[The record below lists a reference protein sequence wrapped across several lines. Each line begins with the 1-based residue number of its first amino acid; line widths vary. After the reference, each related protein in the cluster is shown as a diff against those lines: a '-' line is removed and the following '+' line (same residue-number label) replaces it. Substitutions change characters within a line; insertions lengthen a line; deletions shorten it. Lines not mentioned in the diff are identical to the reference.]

1 MHCKLIVD
9 QLQEA
14 IIVYWQD
21 GYRMKKKEKK
31 QTCFLRAAMMVL
43 TTILIVLFFAIMS
56 MVGKIQ
62 GTARVINYAGLVR
75 GGTQRMVKLEI
86 SGTPQDKMYQTTSS
100 YIEGLRNGSDELNFI
115 RLDDQK
121 FQSKMDELAGYFEE
135 LRDEI
140 LLVREKG
147 YENTDIIEK
156 SEHFFQIC
164 DEAVGLSEEYSQRK
178 ATALD
183 YLEKVVIVDILGLV
197 LIIGAELIKAVR
209 FAAQNK
215 VLQKKV
221 YLDEATGLPNK
232 NKCEEILN
240 DPNPIPDGEQVAM
253 CVFDMNNLRTINNT
267 LGHDKGD
274 EYICSFAI
282 QLRKAVPDE
291 FFAGR
296 DGGDEF
302 IAVLKGLDHAGV
314 RECLK
319 KIREQSAEYSR
330 QHPEMPISYAAGYAL
345 SSDFE
350 GSTMR
355 ELFRFADKNM
365 YIDKNRA
372 KIEEAA
378 EKQKMNIRIL
388 EEITEKGYQFSDC
401 IYCDALLDQY
411 YVLRASSHFFLAE
424 DGSYS
429 GAVEQIIQELGTDEN
444 RKTMR
449 MELQTAYLAEHLKE
463 DEKIE
468 LLYQYERDKNIR
480 RGRMTVLPGNRTE
493 DGRLH
498 HFILGFEPFQTK
510 NENSAVE
517 KMRLNR
523 YYEQLK
529 QSIVENGNYAEALL
543 QTANAVYTVDL
554 TNDRL
559 ESVYYNTSAKE
570 FDNDVQTPCSYS
582 DYCSGRSRYVT
593 EDTLENYRIVDSSFK
608 ILKRFATGSRQI
620 TVEYC
625 ETGKNGH
632 PIWLQKTVLMS
643 RDTVYDAKTD
653 KESKV
658 VHGIILFKN
667 TSDFHEKEQQEKE
680 RLQIAFEEADAENK
694 AKTEFMNRMSH
705 DIRTPINGIMGMV
718 DIIRK
723 NRNDWEKVD
732 DSLEKIRLS
741 TKHLLELVS
750 DVLDMSKLE
759 AGMFEIEEDAFDMSE
774 LMDEVAALVDAQL
787 IESGITH
794 HRYRKNIQ
802 HTALCGSSLQLRRIM
817 LNLLSNAIKYNK
829 PNGSIDTYAE
839 ELSCD
844 GTTVWYEFKLVDTG
858 IGMSEE
864 FVREHLFQPFTQEK
878 NDARTLYKGTGLGMS
893 IVKALLEKMGGCI
906 DVESVLGE
914 GSTFTFRLPFKV
926 NDVLAQ
932 KEERN
937 ESSETLLAGMHFLLA
952 EDNEINM
959 EIAEFYLTDLGATVS
974 KAWNGKEALEL
985 FEASEPGSY
994 DVILM
999 DVMMPE
1005 MDGHEAAHQIRAL
1018 KRPDAQTVQ
1027 IVAMTAQ
1034 TSEDSIHKCLDA
1046 GMDGHIAKPIDKE
1059 KILSVLHKNIETE

>member
-1 MHCKLIVD
+1 
-9 QLQEA
+9 
-14 IIVYWQD
+14 
-21 GYRMKKKEKK
+21 MKKDKDKK
-31 QTCFLRAAMMVL
+31 LTYFLRAAMMVL
-43 TTILIVLFFAIMS
+43 TTILIVLFLVIMS

-62 GTARVINYAGLVR
+62 GTARVVNYAGLVR

-86 SGTPQDKMYQTTSS
+86 SGAPQDKMYETISS
-100 YIEGLRNGSDELNFI
+100 YIEGLRNGSEKLNFV
-115 RLDDQK
+115 RLDDED
-121 FQSKMDELAGYFEE
+121 FQTKMDELEKYFDE
-135 LRDEI
+135 LRSEI

-147 YENTDIIEK
+147 YENTEIIEK
-156 SEHFFQIC
+156 SEKFFQIC
-164 DEAVGLSEEYSQRK
+164 DEAVGFAEVYSQKK
-178 ATALD
+178 ATGLD
-183 YLEKVVIVDILGLV
+183 HLEKIVLVDILGLV
-197 LIIGAELIKAVR
+197 LIIATELIKAVR

-215 VLQKKV
+215 ILQKKV

-240 DPNPIPDGEQVAM
+240 ETEPIPVNELVAM
-253 CVFDMNNLRTINNT
+253 CVFDLNNLRTINNN

-274 EYICSFAI
+274 EYIRSFAI
-282 QLRKAVPDE
+282 QLREAVPEE

-302 IAVLKGLDHAGV
+302 IAVLKGLDHEGV
-314 RECLK
+314 RKCLQN
-319 KIREQSAEYSR
+319 IRNQAAEYSR

-355 ELFRFADKNM
+355 ELFRLADKNM

-372 KIEEAA
+372 KMEEAA
-378 EKQKMNIRIL
+378 EKQRMNIRLL
-388 EEITEKGYQFSDC
+388 EEITEKGFQFTDC

-411 YVLRASSHFFLAE
+411 YVLRASSRFFLAE

-429 GAVEQIIQELGTDEN
+429 GAVEQIVQELGTDEN
-444 RKTMR
+444 RKSMR
-449 MELQTAYLAEHLKE
+449 KKLQISYLAEQIKDKGEKLELPYQYRKE
-463 DEKIE
+463 DSIC
-468 LLYQYERDKNIR
+468 
-480 RGRMTVLPGNRTE
+480 RGRMTVLFVNNTE

-498 HFILGFEPFQTK
+498 HFILGFEPFQNK
-510 NENSAVE
+510 NENTADE
-517 KMRLNR
+517 KTRLNR

-529 QSIVENGNYAEALL
+529 QSIVENENYAEALL
-543 QTANAVYTVDL
+543 QTANVVYTVDL
-554 TNDRL
+554 TNDKL
-559 ESVYYNTSAKE
+559 ENVYYHEAAFKVE
-570 FDNDVQTPCSYS
+570 NDIQTPCSYS
-582 DYCSGRSRYVT
+582 DYCNKRSRYVT

-608 ILKRFATGSRQI
+608 LLKRFATGAKQV

-625 ETGKNGH
+625 ETMGKENK
-632 PIWLQKTVLMS
+632 PVWLQKTVLMS
-643 RDTVYDAKTD
+643 RDMVYDANTD
-653 KESKV
+653 KESSV
-658 VHGIILFKN
+658 VHGIVLFKN
-667 TSDFHEKEQQEKE
+667 TSDFHEKEQQEKA
-680 RLQIAFEEADAENK
+680 RLQMAYEEADSENR

-723 NRNDWEKVD
+723 NRDDWGKVD
-732 DSLEKIRLS
+732 DSLDKIQLS
-741 TKHLLELVS
+741 TRHLLELVS

-759 AGMFEIEEDAFDMSE
+759 AGMFEIHEDVFDMNE

-787 IESGITH
+787 VESGITH
-794 HRYRKNIQ
+794 CKHRSNIQ
-802 HTALCGSSLQLRRIM
+802 HTALKGSSLQLRRIM
-817 LNLLSNAIKYNK
+817 VNLLSNAIKYNK
-829 PNGSIDTYAE
+829 SNGTIDTYAE

-844 GTTVWYEFKLVDTG
+844 GTTVWYEFKIVDTG

-864 FVREHLFQPFTQEK
+864 FIKEQLFKPFTQEK
-878 NDARTLYKGTGLGMS
+878 NDARTLYRGTGLGMS
-893 IVKALLEKMGGCI
+893 IVKALLDKMGGSI
-906 DVESVLGE
+906 EVESQLGE

-926 NDVLAQ
+926 DENAIETK
-932 KEERN
+932 KEEQ
-937 ESSETLLAGMHFLLA
+937 SSGEQKLEGKQILLV

-985 FEASEPGSY
+985 FEASEPESY

-1005 MDGHEAAHQIRAL
+1005 MDGHEATQRIRAL
-1018 KRPDAQTVQ
+1018 KRPDTQTVR

-1046 GMDGHIAKPIDKE
+1046 GMDGHIAKPINEE
-1059 KILSVLHKNIETE
+1059 KILSALHKNIETE

>member
-1 MHCKLIVD
+1 
-9 QLQEA
+9 
-14 IIVYWQD
+14 
-21 GYRMKKKEKK
+21 
-31 QTCFLRAAMMVL
+31 
-43 TTILIVLFFAIMS
+43 
-56 MVGKIQ
+56 
-62 GTARVINYAGLVR
+62 
-75 GGTQRMVKLEI
+75 
-86 SGTPQDKMYQTTSS
+86 
-100 YIEGLRNGSDELNFI
+100 
-115 RLDDQK
+115 
-121 FQSKMDELAGYFEE
+121 
-135 LRDEI
+135 
-140 LLVREKG
+140 
-147 YENTDIIEK
+147 
-156 SEHFFQIC
+156 
-164 DEAVGLSEEYSQRK
+164 
-178 ATALD
+178 
-183 YLEKVVIVDILGLV
+183 
-197 LIIGAELIKAVR
+197 
-209 FAAQNK
+209 
-215 VLQKKV
+215 
-221 YLDEATGLPNK
+221 
-232 NKCEEILN
+232 
-240 DPNPIPDGEQVAM
+240 
-253 CVFDMNNLRTINNT
+253 
-267 LGHDKGD
+267 
-274 EYICSFAI
+274 
-282 QLRKAVPDE
+282 
-291 FFAGR
+291 
-296 DGGDEF
+296 
-302 IAVLKGLDHAGV
+302 
-314 RECLK
+314 
-319 KIREQSAEYSR
+319 
-330 QHPEMPISYAAGYAL
+330 
-345 SSDFE
+345 
-350 GSTMR
+350 
-355 ELFRFADKNM
+355 
-365 YIDKNRA
+365 
-372 KIEEAA
+372 
-378 EKQKMNIRIL
+378 
-388 EEITEKGYQFSDC
+388 
-401 IYCDALLDQY
+401 
-411 YVLRASSHFFLAE
+411 
-424 DGSYS
+424 
-429 GAVEQIIQELGTDEN
+429 
-444 RKTMR
+444 
-449 MELQTAYLAEHLKE
+449 
-463 DEKIE
+463 
-468 LLYQYERDKNIR
+468 
-480 RGRMTVLPGNRTE
+480 
-493 DGRLH
+493 
-498 HFILGFEPFQTK
+498 
-510 NENSAVE
+510 
-517 KMRLNR
+517 MRLNR

-653 KESKV
+653 KESKI

-829 PNGSIDTYAE
+829 PNGRIDTYAE

-937 ESSETLLAGMHFLLA
+937 ESSEKLLAGMHFLLA

-1005 MDGHEAAHQIRAL
+1005 MDGHEAAHRIRAL
-1018 KRPDAQTVQ
+1018 KLPDAQNVQ

-1046 GMDGHIAKPIDKE
+1046 GMDGHIAKPINEE
-1059 KILSVLHKNIETE
+1059 KLLSALHKNIETE

>member
-1 MHCKLIVD
+1 
-9 QLQEA
+9 
-14 IIVYWQD
+14 
-21 GYRMKKKEKK
+21 MKKKGKK
-31 QTCFLRAAMMVL
+31 QTFFLRAAMMVL

-75 GGTQRMVKLEI
+75 GGTQQMVKFEI
-86 SGTPQDKMYQTTSS
+86 SGTPQDKMYQKISS
-100 YIEGLRNGSDELNFI
+100 YIEGLRNGSDELNFVC
-115 RLDDQK
+115 LDDQK
-121 FQSKMDELAGYFEE
+121 FQRKMDELAGYFEE

-156 SEHFFQIC
+156 SEIFFRLC

-221 YLDEATGLPNK
+221 YFDEATGLPNK

-411 YVLRASSHFFLAE
+411 YVLRASSGFFLAE

-429 GAVEQIIQELGTDEN
+429 GAVEQIIQELDEGM
-444 RKTMR
+444 RK
-449 MELQTAYLAEHLKE
+449 QFS
-463 DEKIE
+463 EKFGEI
-468 LLYQYERDKNIR
+468 Q
-480 RGRMTVLPGNRTE
+480 
-493 DGRLH
+493 
-498 HFILGFEPFQTK
+498 
-510 NENSAVE
+510 
-517 KMRLNR
+517 
-523 YYEQLK
+523 
-529 QSIVENGNYAEALL
+529 
-543 QTANAVYTVDL
+543 
-554 TNDRL
+554 
-559 ESVYYNTSAKE
+559 KE
-570 FDNDVQTPCSYS
+570 FDKAFKELF
-582 DYCSGRSRYVT
+582 GGGKG
-593 EDTLENYRIVDSSFK
+593 TLELD
-608 ILKRFATGSRQI
+608 
-620 TVEYC
+620 
-625 ETGKNGH
+625 
-632 PIWLQKTVLMS
+632 
-643 RDTVYDAKTD
+643 
-653 KESKV
+653 
-658 VHGIILFKN
+658 
-667 TSDFHEKEQQEKE
+667 
-680 RLQIAFEEADAENK
+680 EEAD
-694 AKTEFMNRMSH
+694 
-705 DIRTPINGIMGMV
+705 I
-718 DIIRK
+718 
-723 NRNDWEKVD
+723 
-732 DSLEKIRLS
+732 
-741 TKHLLELVS
+741 
-750 DVLDMSKLE
+750 LE
-759 AGMFEIEEDAFDMSE
+759 AGIKIISQPPGKKLQNMMQLSGGEKALTAIALLFAIQNLKPSPFCLLDEIE
-774 LMDEVAALVDAQL
+774 AALDDSNVGRFAGYLQKLTKNTQFIIITHRRGTMNAADRL
-787 IESGITH
+787 YGIT
-794 HRYRKNIQ
+794 
-802 HTALCGSSLQLRRIM
+802 M
-817 LNLLSNAIKYNK
+817 
-829 PNGSIDTYAE
+829 
-839 ELSCD
+839 
-844 GTTVWYEFKLVDTG
+844 
-858 IGMSEE
+858 
-864 FVREHLFQPFTQEK
+864 QEK
-878 NDARTLYKGTGLGMS
+878 GVSTLVSVDL
-893 IVKALLEKMGGCI
+893 
-906 DVESVLGE
+906 VE
-914 GSTFTFRLPFKV
+914 
-926 NDVLAQ
+926 NQ
-932 KEERN
+932 
-937 ESSETLLAGMHFLLA
+937 
-952 EDNEINM
+952 
-959 EIAEFYLTDLGATVS
+959 LT
-974 KAWNGKEALEL
+974 
-985 FEASEPGSY
+985 
-994 DVILM
+994 
-999 DVMMPE
+999 
-1005 MDGHEAAHQIRAL
+1005 Q
-1018 KRPDAQTVQ
+1018 
-1027 IVAMTAQ
+1027 
-1034 TSEDSIHKCLDA
+1034 
-1046 GMDGHIAKPIDKE
+1046 
-1059 KILSVLHKNIETE
+1059 

>member
-1 MHCKLIVD
+1 
-9 QLQEA
+9 
-14 IIVYWQD
+14 
-21 GYRMKKKEKK
+21 
-31 QTCFLRAAMMVL
+31 
-43 TTILIVLFFAIMS
+43 
-56 MVGKIQ
+56 
-62 GTARVINYAGLVR
+62 
-75 GGTQRMVKLEI
+75 
-86 SGTPQDKMYQTTSS
+86 
-100 YIEGLRNGSDELNFI
+100 
-115 RLDDQK
+115 
-121 FQSKMDELAGYFEE
+121 
-135 LRDEI
+135 
-140 LLVREKG
+140 
-147 YENTDIIEK
+147 
-156 SEHFFQIC
+156 
-164 DEAVGLSEEYSQRK
+164 
-178 ATALD
+178 
-183 YLEKVVIVDILGLV
+183 
-197 LIIGAELIKAVR
+197 
-209 FAAQNK
+209 
-215 VLQKKV
+215 
-221 YLDEATGLPNK
+221 
-232 NKCEEILN
+232 
-240 DPNPIPDGEQVAM
+240 
-253 CVFDMNNLRTINNT
+253 
-267 LGHDKGD
+267 
-274 EYICSFAI
+274 
-282 QLRKAVPDE
+282 
-291 FFAGR
+291 
-296 DGGDEF
+296 
-302 IAVLKGLDHAGV
+302 
-314 RECLK
+314 
-319 KIREQSAEYSR
+319 
-330 QHPEMPISYAAGYAL
+330 
-345 SSDFE
+345 
-350 GSTMR
+350 
-355 ELFRFADKNM
+355 
-365 YIDKNRA
+365 
-372 KIEEAA
+372 
-378 EKQKMNIRIL
+378 
-388 EEITEKGYQFSDC
+388 
-401 IYCDALLDQY
+401 
-411 YVLRASSHFFLAE
+411 
-424 DGSYS
+424 
-429 GAVEQIIQELGTDEN
+429 
-444 RKTMR
+444 
-449 MELQTAYLAEHLKE
+449 
-463 DEKIE
+463 
-468 LLYQYERDKNIR
+468 
-480 RGRMTVLPGNRTE
+480 
-493 DGRLH
+493 
-498 HFILGFEPFQTK
+498 
-510 NENSAVE
+510 
-517 KMRLNR
+517 MRLNR

-529 QSIVENGNYAEALL
+529 QSIVENGNYARHFL

-643 RDTVYDAKTD
+643 RDTIYDAKTD

-759 AGMFEIEEDAFDMSE
+759 AGMFEIEEDTFDMSE

-794 HRYRKNIQ
+794 HKYRKNIQ

-829 PNGSIDTYAE
+829 PNGRIDTYAE

-864 FVREHLFQPFTQEK
+864 FVRDHLFQPFTQEK
-878 NDARTLYKGTGLGMS
+878 NDARTLYKGSGLGMS

-906 DVESVLGE
+906 DVESVPGE

-926 NDVLAQ
+926 NDVLIQ

-937 ESSETLLAGMHFLLA
+937 ESSEKPLAGMHFLLA

-985 FEASEPGSY
+985 FEASEPESY

-1005 MDGHEAAHQIRAL
+1005 MDGHEATQRIRAL
-1018 KRPDAQTVQ
+1018 KRPDTQTVR

-1046 GMDGHIAKPIDKE
+1046 GMDGHIAKPINEE
-1059 KILSVLHKNIETE
+1059 KILSALHKNIETE